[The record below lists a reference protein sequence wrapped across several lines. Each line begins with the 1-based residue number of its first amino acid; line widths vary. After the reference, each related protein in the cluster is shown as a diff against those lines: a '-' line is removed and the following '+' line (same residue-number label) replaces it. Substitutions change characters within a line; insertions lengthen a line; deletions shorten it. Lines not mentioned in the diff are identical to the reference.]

1 MTDTRITHEIEAN
14 PPAATLSEDDGRWT
28 LTLQRRLRHD
38 PARVWRML
46 TVPEELAR
54 WSSFVPDR
62 TLDTVGPATA
72 RENPDDEPVAA
83 DVLVLDPPRELVHR
97 WGDDLLRWT
106 LAADDG
112 GTLLTLRHTFDDRP
126 WAGSFAAGWHIVLAT
141 LAALEGSDEAPRV
154 VGQDAMEYGWERL
167 RDEYDGLLPAR

>member
-97 WGDDLLRWT
+97 WGDDLLR
-106 LAADDG
+106 
-112 GTLLTLRHTFDDRP
+112 P